1 MFEGFKVKL
10 SEINEKLKGQIERV
24 NKREIESIINEFSSR
39 LRLKRLSDE
48 DIKKVT
54 KGNGIIGVD
63 GSINN
68 FGGLYPHY
76 ISIVQAL
83 AKSTLNESYFLQD
96 VYAPLFEEE
105 DGQLKDE
112 QRRRAR
118 MSSLELE
125 AASYA
130 VDNFKSDIILM
141 DGSLMHYGIDCPTEW
156 QDLKEKAIK
165 KGKILIGVAEE
176 VKTKDIAEKIR
187 EKLGI
192 SSVVYDREV
201 LFGLLNEG
209 EALEITED
217 IKTEKNQKG
226 IKTLYGRFSRDPQV
240 IGLDFLQEQFD
251 VAVKYLDLLY
261 TLTPREGRGIPLWL
275 DIVDKDV
282 KVTDDMVKALVETH
296 IDRDIRER
304 FFNPKRNKR

>member
-10 SEINEKLKGQIERV
+10 SEINERLKGQVERV
-24 NKREIESIINEFSSR
+24 SKREVESIINDFSNKFK
-39 LRLKRLSDE
+39 LKRLSDE

-54 KGNGIIGVD
+54 KGFGIIGVD

-96 VYAPLFEEE
+96 VYAPLFEDE

-112 QRRRAR
+112 QRRRSR
-118 MSSLELE
+118 MSRLELE

-130 VDNFKSDIILM
+130 VENFKSDIILL
-141 DGSLMHYGIDCPTEW
+141 DGSLMHYGIDCPIEW

-187 EKLGI
+187 ERLSF

-209 EALEITED
+209 EVLEITE
-217 IKTEKNQKG
+217 IKTEKTQKG
-226 IKTLYGRFSRDPQV
+226 IKTLYGRFSKDPQV
-240 IGLDFLQEQFD
+240 IGLDFLEEQFEE
-251 VAVKYLDLLY
+251 AVKYLDLLY
-261 TLTPREGRGIPLWL
+261 TLTPRDGRGIPLWL

-282 KVTDDMVKALVETH
+282 KVTDDMVKALVETY

>member
-10 SEINEKLKGQIERV
+10 SEINERLKGQVERV
-24 NKREIESIINEFSSR
+24 SKREVESIINDFSNKFK
-39 LRLKRLSDE
+39 LKRLSDE

-54 KGNGIIGVD
+54 KGFGIIGVD

-112 QRRRAR
+112 QRRRSR
-118 MSSLELE
+118 MSRLELE

-130 VDNFKSDIILM
+130 VDNFKSDIILL
-141 DGSLMHYGIDCPTEW
+141 DGSLMHYGIDCPIEW

-187 EKLGI
+187 ERLSF

-209 EALEITED
+209 EVLEITE
-217 IKTEKNQKG
+217 IKTEKTQKG
-226 IKTLYGRFSRDPQV
+226 IKTLYGRFSKDPQV
-240 IGLDFLQEQFD
+240 IGLDFLEEQFEE
-251 VAVKYLDLLY
+251 AVKYLDLLY

-282 KVTDDMVKALVETH
+282 KVTDDMVKALVETY

>member
-10 SEINEKLKGQIERV
+10 SQINEKLKGQFERV

-118 MSSLELE
+118 MSRLELE

-141 DGSLMHYGIDCPTEW
+141 DGSLMHYGIDCPIEW
-156 QDLKEKAIK
+156 LDLKEKAIK
-165 KGKILIGVAEE
+165 KGKIIIGVAEE

-192 SSVVYDREV
+192 SSVLYDREV

-226 IKTLYGRFSRDPQV
+226 IKTLYGRLSRDPQV

-282 KVTDDMVKALVETH
+282 KVTDDMVKALVETY

>member
-10 SEINEKLKGQIERV
+10 SEINERLKGQVERV
-24 NKREIESIINEFSSR
+24 SKREVESIINDFSNKFK
-39 LRLKRLSDE
+39 LKRLSDE

-54 KGNGIIGVD
+54 KGFGIIGVD

-112 QRRRAR
+112 QRRRSR
-118 MSSLELE
+118 MSRLELE
-125 AASYA
+125 AVSYA
-130 VDNFKSDIILM
+130 VDNFKSDIILL
-141 DGSLMHYGIDCPTEW
+141 DGSLMHYGIDCPIEW

-187 EKLGI
+187 ERLSF

-209 EALEITED
+209 EVLEITE
-217 IKTEKNQKG
+217 IKTEKTQKG
-226 IKTLYGRFSRDPQV
+226 IKTLYGRFSKDPQV
-240 IGLDFLQEQFD
+240 IGLDFLEEQFEE
-251 VAVKYLDLLY
+251 AVKYLDLLY

-282 KVTDDMVKALVETH
+282 KVTDDMVKALVETY

>member
-10 SEINEKLKGQIERV
+10 SEINERLKGQVERV
-24 NKREIESIINEFSSR
+24 SKREVESIINDFSNKFK
-39 LRLKRLSDE
+39 LKRLSDE

-54 KGNGIIGVD
+54 KGFGIIGVD

-112 QRRRAR
+112 QRRRSR
-118 MSSLELE
+118 MSRLELE

-130 VDNFKSDIILM
+130 VDNFKSDIILL
-141 DGSLMHYGIDCPTEW
+141 DGSLMHYGIDCPIEW

-187 EKLGI
+187 ERLSF

-209 EALEITED
+209 EVLEITE
-217 IKTEKNQKG
+217 IKTEKTQKG
-226 IKTLYGRFSRDPQV
+226 IKTLYGRFSKDPQV
-240 IGLDFLQEQFD
+240 IGLDFLEEQFEE
-251 VAVKYLDLLY
+251 AVKYLDLLY

-282 KVTDDMVKALVETH
+282 KVTDDMAKALVETY

>member
-10 SEINEKLKGQIERV
+10 SEINERLKGQVEKV
-24 NKREIESIINEFSSR
+24 SKREVESIINDFSNKFK
-39 LRLKRLSDE
+39 LKRLSDE

-54 KGNGIIGVD
+54 KGFGIIGVD

-112 QRRRAR
+112 QRRRSK
-118 MSSLELE
+118 MSRLELE

-130 VDNFKSDIILM
+130 VDNFKSDIILL
-141 DGSLMHYGIDCPTEW
+141 DGSLMHYGIDCPIEW

-187 EKLGI
+187 ERLSF

-209 EALEITED
+209 EVLEITE
-217 IKTEKNQKG
+217 IKTEKTQKG
-226 IKTLYGRFSRDPQV
+226 IKTLYGRFSKDPQV
-240 IGLDFLQEQFD
+240 IGLDFLEEQFEE
-251 VAVKYLDLLY
+251 AVKYLDLLY
-261 TLTPREGRGIPLWL
+261 TLTPRDGRGIPLWL

-282 KVTDDMVKALVETH
+282 KVTDDMVKALVETY